1 MQRLLSFFLIT
12 LTAAACIPF
21 TLVSADASTPATCE
35 VKKPE
40 SVIVYYFHTNRRCKT
55 CLAIERIARG
65 VVKDSYGDNKH
76 VRFRSINIEKEKN
89 ADLVERFEVAG
100 SALIVSKGK
109 KSTDL
114 TTKAFTYARS
124 SPGKL
129 QNALLETIA
138 KYLK

>member
-1 MQRLLSFFLIT
+1 MQRFIPLFLIV
-12 LTAAACIPF
+12 L
-21 TLVSADASTPATCE
+21 TLVAIIPVHADIRTVPA
-35 VKKPE
+35 VPAVDKPKP
-40 SVIVYYFHTNRRCKT
+40 VTVYYFHTNRRCKT

-65 VVKDSYGDNKH
+65 VVKDSYGDDKR
-76 VRFRSINIEKEKN
+76 VRFRSINIEKDKN
-89 ADLVERFEVAG
+89 AALVERFEVAG

-114 TTKAFTYARS
+114 TTKAFTYAGS

-129 QNALLETIA
+129 QDALLKTIA